1 VKLVD
6 IALKD
11 LVRSFRSLFAVG
23 MMLVAP
29 LLITGIIY
37 FGFGGLASGSSGA
50 SGAAP
55 SLPATKVAVVNL
67 DQPALGGYRA
77 GVMLVTYLKDP
88 HLSAWLQVTEMADE
102 AAARAAVDRQ
112 AAGVAVIIPPDFSAT
127 LTASDPGARSH
138 VTLISDPTLTL
149 GPQIVHSI
157 LNQFMDGFSGAR
169 IAATVV
175 ESQLRAQGETPTAAQ
190 SAAAAQAYAAWAA
203 AQGQALSAGASPAI
217 TVKRP
222 AAADPAPAANPM
234 TNLIAL
240 IMVGELIFFAFFTG
254 AYSAQSILR
263 EDEEGTLA
271 RLFTTPTS
279 RAVILGG
286 KFLSV
291 FVTTGVQATVL
302 LAAAGLAF
310 GIHWGPWP
318 VVALATVSL
327 VVGASGFG
335 LLLMSFVK
343 NQRQAGAVVGG
354 VISATGMLGGLF
366 TVAVPGMPAA
376 FETVTHAV
384 PQGWALSVW
393 RVALS
398 GGSLGEALT
407 PALVLLAMG
416 IVFFALGVVLFRR
429 RFA

>member
-1 VKLVD
+1 MKLLD
-6 IALKD
+6 IAFKD

-29 LLITGIIY
+29 LLITGLIY
-37 FGFGGLASGSSGA
+37 FGFGGFAGGNSSA

-55 SLPATKVAVVNL
+55 SLPATKVALVNL
-67 DQPALGGYRA
+67 DQPAAGYRA
-77 GVMLVTYLKDP
+77 GEMLVSYLSDP
-88 HLSAWLQVTEMADE
+88 HLATWLQVTEMADE

-112 AAGVAVIIPPDFSAT
+112 AAGVAVIIPADFSAT
-127 LTASDPGARSH
+127 LTASDPGARTEL
-138 VTLISDPTLTL
+138 TLISDPTLTV
-149 GPQIVHSI
+149 GPQIVQNI
-157 LNQFMDGFSGAR
+157 LDQFIDGFSGAR
-169 IAATVV
+169 IAVTVTD
-175 ESQLRAQGETPTAAQ
+175 SQLQARGVTPTSAQ
-190 SAAAAQAYAAWAA
+190 QAAAAQAYASWAA
-203 AQGQALSAGASPAI
+203 AHGQALGAGASSMLD
-217 TVKRP
+217 VKP
-222 AAADPAPAANPM
+222 LAAAGPAPAANPM

-279 RAVILGG
+279 RGVILGG

-291 FVTTGVQATVL
+291 FVTTGVQAVVL

-318 VVALATVSL
+318 VAALATLGL

-354 VISATGMLGGLF
+354 VISVTGMLGGLF

-376 FETVTHAV
+376 FDAVTRLT

-393 RVALS
+393 RVALA
-398 GGSLGEALT
+398 GGTVSDALT

-416 IVFFALGVVLFRR
+416 IVFFGLGVALFRR